1 MSGGRTR
8 PAGNLAQR
16 KHAKTPSQQSEDGG
30 SKMADGALRTPHWAG
45 RRLGLARR
53 KKSAH
58 KRGMRMLNPAYS
70 KTGWKPDSGA
80 CTQAK
85 DTSGLSCD
93 RASKRRRIM
102 KLPTILAYGTLILL
116 VTAASPQSKENL
128 APDAPLEKIRA
139 AAQNGDPEAQLN
151 LGVCYAQGEG
161 VPKDYAEAVKWFRK
175 AAEQNL
181 AEAQFNLGVCY
192 HKGEGVPKDAAEAV
206 KWYRKAAEQNL
217 AEAQFLLGACY
228 ANGAGVPRDSAE
240 AVKWYR
246 KAAEQN
252 HAEAQIVLGVCYDKG
267 EGVPKDAAEAL
278 KWFRKAAEQ
287 NHAEAQFYL
296 GVCYYNGEG
305 VRKDYAEAVKWLR
318 KAAEQNHAKAQ
329 FVLGVCYDKGEGVPK
344 DAAEAVKWYRKAAE
358 QNHGEAQFN
367 LGVCYYNG
375 EGVPKDA
382 AEAVKWFR
390 KAAEQNFT
398 TAQFYLGVCYA
409 KGDGVPKDEVEAYKW
424 CLLAGAQGD
433 EDAKKL
439 VSLLEK
445 RLSRDEIREGQVR
458 AREFKPRTV
467 LDGEARL
474 QPRGVSEFNAISP
487 PRSPEESPPAGT
499 GTGFFITQD
508 GYLITAAHVVR
519 DANRVR
525 VLTKTGRVA
534 ARVVSVDA
542 ANDLA
547 LLKAEGRFSP
557 LPIASSRS
565 VKRGATVATV
575 GFPNIGLQGYAP
587 KLAKGEIAALTGPK
601 DDPRYFQISVS
612 VQPGNSGGALFD
624 ERGNVVGV
632 VTGKLNPLAAVVSSG
647 ALPENVNYAVKS
659 SFLLSFLEAVPEL
672 VAKLPEPSKTGLK
685 FEDAIARAEEAT
697 ALVLVD

>member
-1 MSGGRTR
+1 
-8 PAGNLAQR
+8 
-16 KHAKTPSQQSEDGG
+16 
-30 SKMADGALRTPHWAG
+30 
-45 RRLGLARR
+45 
-53 KKSAH
+53 
-58 KRGMRMLNPAYS
+58 MRMLNPAYS

-80 CTQAK
+80 CTQATG
-85 DTSGLSCD
+85 TSGLSCD
-93 RASKRRRIM
+93 RASKKRRIM
-102 KLPTILAYGTLILL
+102 KLPTILACGTLILL

-139 AAQNGDPEAQLN
+139 AAQNGDPEAQFLLGVRYAKGQGVPKDTVEAAEWYRKAAEQNLAAAQYALGYCYAYGQGVEKDAAEAVKWFRKAAVQNHAAAQYN
-151 LGVCYAQGEG
+151 LGLSYYEGEG
-161 VPKDYAEAVKWFRK
+161 VQRDYAEAVKWFRK

-181 AEAQFNLGVCY
+181 AGAQYNLGVCY
-192 HKGEGVPKDAAEAV
+192 DKGEGVPKDAAEAV
-206 KWYRKAAEQNL
+206 KWYRKAAEQHH
-217 AEAQFLLGACY
+217 AAAQCSLGFCY
-228 ANGAGVPRDSAE
+228 LSGSGVL
-240 AVKWYR
+240 KNY
-246 KAAEQN
+246 
-252 HAEAQIVLGVCYDKG
+252 
-267 EGVPKDAAEAL
+267 AEAL

-305 VRKDYAEAVKWLR
+305 VRKDYAEAVKW
-318 KAAEQNHAKAQ
+318 
-329 FVLGVCYDKGEGVPK
+329 
-344 DAAEAVKWYRKAAE
+344 
-358 QNHGEAQFN
+358 
-367 LGVCYYNG
+367 
-375 EGVPKDA
+375 
-382 AEAVKWFR
+382 FR

-398 TAQFYLGVCYA
+398 AAQFYLGVCYA
-409 KGDGVPKDEVEAYKW
+409 QGEGVPKDEVEAYKW
-424 CLLAGAQGD
+424 CLLAGAQGHMG
-433 EDAKKL
+433 AKIEEF
-439 VSLLEK
+439 SLEA
-445 RLSRDEIREGQVR
+445 RLSHDQIREGQAR
-458 AREFKPRTV
+458 ARAFKPRAV
-467 LDGEARL
+467 SKGRAPL
-474 QPRGVSEFNAISP
+474 QPRSPQDSPSEGGS
-487 PRSPEESPPAGT
+487 

-519 DANRVR
+519 DANRVQ

-565 VKRGATVATV
+565 VKRGDTVATV
-575 GFPNIGLQGYAP
+575 GFPNIRLQGYAP
-587 KLAKGEIAALTGPK
+587 KLAKGEIAALSGPK
-601 DDPRYFQISVS
+601 DDPRYFQISVP